1 MQCTYLVAGTK
12 YFVWTL
18 IGNYTACEAGVG
30 CSAALLLR
38 YNMKGNDIRATQTA
52 LLQTFI

>member
-38 YNMKGNDIRATQTA
+38 YNMKANDIRATQTA